1 MSTKLLLS
9 TLATAAVLFAAP
21 AFSAEE
27 KAKAD
32 GKEHVHCDPAKDKNC
47 KDEHIGKNDGH
58 GHKPGDKH
66 ESKDDHS
73 EKDGHDHGKK
83 EEKKQ

>member
-9 TLATAAVLFAAP
+9 TLATAAMMFAAP

-27 KAKAD
+27 KAD

-47 KDEHIGKNDGH
+47 KDEHVGKNDGH

-66 ESKDDHS
+66 ESKDDHN
-73 EKDGHDHGKK
+73 EKDGHAHGKD
-83 EEKKQ
+83 EKKQ